1 MFDIRNFE
9 ETLQTKYEETNDAHK
24 VIRLAVQYIR
34 DEISSGNL
42 VEESKIKWILD
53 KNGCKDGTE
62 LLNYI
67 EYLKD
72 IKADYEC
79 LKDKVKSL
87 ANLVDI
93 LY

>member
-9 ETLQTKYEETNDAHK
+9 ETLKTEYEETNDVYK

-34 DEISSGNL
+34 NEIFCGNL
-42 VEESKIKWILD
+42 VEESKFQWILEKFD
-53 KNGCKDGTE
+53 LKSATE

-67 EYLKD
+67 SFLQD
-72 IKADYEC
+72 IRTDYHC
-79 LKDKVKSL
+79 LKSEILRVASL
-87 ANLVDI
+87 AKD